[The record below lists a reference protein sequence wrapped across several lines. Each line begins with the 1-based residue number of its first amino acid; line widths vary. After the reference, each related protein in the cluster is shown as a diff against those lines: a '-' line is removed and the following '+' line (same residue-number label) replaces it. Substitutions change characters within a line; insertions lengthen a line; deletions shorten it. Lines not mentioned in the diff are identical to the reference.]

1 MNLEQINQRISQVN
15 EESKRLNNERQI
27 SIGRKETLTQQLN
40 EALESYSKKYG
51 VSITPDTLEAE
62 VNRVMQLKQAEL
74 ENVER
79 VLNLIKEGKYEEVG
93 GIVNPVQAEQVVPQ
107 QTTSHIE
114 SNPEPVSQS
123 VLPPIFNTGVSEQVP
138 NLGVPSQEVHQQ
150 VSKPSSSMNL
160 SGLSDDISD
169 SRPIA
174 PPPTFNKPTQQ
185 LSGLDMPAS
194 TPSSNVTSDV
204 TSFSAIIGG
213 TAFAPDGN

>member
-79 VLNLIKEGKYEEVG
+79 VLNLIKEGKYEEAKGV
-93 GIVNPVQAEQVVPQ
+93 VNPVQNEQLAQQQVITQADSQVP
-107 QTTSHIE
+107 
-114 SNPEPVSQS
+114 SNAEPVSPPS
-123 VLPPIFNTGVSEQVP
+123 ALPPVFNTGMQP
-138 NLGVPSQEVHQQ
+138 QGVHQQ
-150 VSKPSSSMNL
+150 VSKPSGGMNL

-174 PPPTFNKPTQQ
+174 PPPMFNKPTQQ

-194 TPSSNVTSDV
+194 TPSHNVTSDV